1 MTRIERIGPATLILG
16 DVLTALDGLPPVDAV
31 ITDPP
36 YSSGGTH
43 TAQRADD
50 PRRKYLQRDSGN
62 RALPTFHGDMRDQ
75 RAFTAW
81 GGIWTS
87 KALDVAREGAPIV
100 AFTDWRQLGATTD
113 YVQVGGW
120 VWRGVAV
127 WTKPAAR
134 TQRGRFASAAEY
146 IVWGSKGAMPADR
159 GVPPLKGVFR
169 HPSPCRRV
177 HVTQKPEGL
186 MADLVE
192 ICVPG
197 GVVLDPFMGS
207 GTTGVAALRSGR
219 GFVGVEKSAEFFEI
233 ACARLRE
240 ALTDM
245 DWERAVAVADARAR
259 RLDRDAG

>member
-50 PRRKYLQRDSGN
+50 PRR
-62 RALPTFHGDMRDQ
+62 
-75 RAFTAW
+75 
-81 GGIWTS
+81 
-87 KALDVAREGAPIV
+87 
-100 AFTDWRQLGATTD
+100 
-113 YVQVGGW
+113 
-120 VWRGVAV
+120 RGVFAH
-127 WTKPAAR
+127 PAPR
-134 TQRGRFASAAEY
+134 
-146 IVWGSKGAMPADR
+146 
-159 GVPPLKGVFR
+159 
-169 HPSPCRRV
+169 RRV

-192 ICVPG
+192 ICAPG

-207 GTTGVAALRSGR
+207 GTTGAAALRSGR

-240 ALTDM
+240 TLTDM
-245 DWERAVAVADARAR
+245 DSERAVAVADARAR
-259 RLDRDAG
+259 RHDRDAG